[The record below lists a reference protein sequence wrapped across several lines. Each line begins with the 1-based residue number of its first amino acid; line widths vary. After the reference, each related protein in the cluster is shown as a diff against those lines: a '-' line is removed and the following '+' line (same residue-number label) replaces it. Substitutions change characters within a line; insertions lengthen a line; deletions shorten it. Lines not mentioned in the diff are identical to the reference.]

1 MPRPFAFLL
10 FERTASSI
18 GPACSL
24 TCTPLPRW
32 LIDTEAMPPAR
43 ERRSAALKVW
53 LGHGASGG
61 PETMQPYI
69 RRLRSRGVDAHAL
82 RLPRGAAER
91 AMGPLREQ
99 VGADLLAAVIGGH
112 SFGGRVASMVAAE
125 TPPAGL
131 VLLSYPLHRP
141 GHPEELRASHW
152 SAIACPVLVLSGDRD
167 QFARAELLREAV
179 RQLPRAQLHLYPGM
193 RHGLTQ
199 IADDVA
205 RRIADFVASLQ

>member
-1 MPRPFAFLL
+1 M
-10 FERTASSI
+10 
-18 GPACSL
+18 
-24 TCTPLPRW
+24 
-32 LIDTEAMPPAR
+32 
-43 ERRSAALKVW
+43 KVW

-69 RRLRSRGVDAHAL
+69 RRLRALGVDAHAL

-91 AMGPLREQ
+91 AMTPLREQ
-99 VGADLLAAVIGGH
+99 VGADLPATVLGGH

-125 TPPAGL
+125 TAPAGL

-152 SAIACPVLVLSGDRD
+152 GRIACPVLVLSGDRD
-167 QFARAELLREAV
+167 QFGREQLLREAV
-179 RQLPRAQLHLYPGM
+179 KQLPRAELHLYPAM

-199 IADDVA
+199 VADDVA
-205 RRIADFVASLQ
+205 RRIHDFVRSL